1 VHKSYYLH
9 FLDQNM
15 KQDKSKSIIERTK
28 LKISKKFGR
37 AKYGKSW
44 IKRSNDW
51 YSEIHDSNYL
61 IHENFKKYL
70 KSKSDIKAVLE
81 IGCGTGI
88 YPIKNKELFEKID
101 YTGIDISQSAIDYC
115 KQNSDFNFI
124 CGNFLKMDLKE
135 HYDLVFS
142 HAVID
147 HVYNIDAFIEK
158 TISLSDNYV
167 FINSYRG
174 YFPNLDEHKMNWD
187 AHDGCYYNDVSIKQI
202 KRILQKIGLNT
213 NQYIIS
219 SQKSGQ
225 KDVNVDTQ
233 TIIEISKK

>member
-1 VHKSYYLH
+1 
-9 FLDQNM
+9 M
-15 KQDKSKSIIERTK
+15 KQDISKSIIERAR

-37 AKYGKSW
+37 AKYGKFW
-44 IKRSNDW
+44 INRSNDW
-51 YSEIHDSNYL
+51 YSEIHDSNFL

-70 KSKSDIKAVLE
+70 KSKSDIKKVLE

-101 YTGIDISQSAIDYC
+101 YTGTDISQSAIDYC

-124 CGNFLKMDLKE
+124 CGDFLKMDLKE

-147 HVYNIDAFIEK
+147 HVYDIDAFIEK
-158 TISLSDNYV
+158 TTSLSDNYV

-174 YFPNLDEHKMNWD
+174 YFPNLHEHKMNWD

-219 SQKSGQ
+219 SQKSSQ

>member
-1 VHKSYYLH
+1 
-9 FLDQNM
+9 M
-15 KQDKSKSIIERTK
+15 KHDKSKSIIERAR

-51 YSEIHDSNYL
+51 YSVIHNSNYL

-70 KSKSDIKAVLE
+70 KSKSDIKKVLE

-88 YPIKNKELFEKID
+88 YPIKNKELFKNID
-101 YTGIDISQSAIDYC
+101 YTGTDISQSAIDYC
-115 KQNSDFNFI
+115 KQHSKFNFI
-124 CGNFLKMDLKE
+124 CGDFIKMDLKE

-147 HVYNIDAFIEK
+147 HVYDIDAFIEK
-158 TISLSDNYV
+158 AISLSDNYV

-174 YFPNLDEHKMNWD
+174 HFPNLDEHKMNWD

-202 KRILQKIGLNT
+202 KKILQKIGLNT

-225 KDVNVDTQ
+225 IDVNVDTQ